1 MGPFVQIAA
10 FIPSRFFQFSSRILL
25 TAGLLSGAMVVLAA
39 AKSPSDGID
48 QESLRD
54 RTNSGKG
61 TTGSNDSQHPPSAY
75 PSIVPM
81 CYSKDDGE
89 PRLVRT
95 WNARYQTVPDCRP
108 PSPWDQVN
116 VPPNGWANVACTT
129 GGSFDCRIDEYYT
142 ELDTNDTGPQGPR
155 GPTGPAGPTGPT
167 GPMGPIGPIGPI
179 GPQGPAGEAGATGAT
194 GPAGPTG
201 DQGPIG
207 PAGAKGDGFT
217 FRGAW
222 DANAIYQVRDVVTE
236 RGSSYVAALDSIGID
251 PTLPGTTWALMAAR
265 GTTGQG
271 AGVAA
276 SSNFLRATGTL
287 TEVPDLSLNVMVS
300 DATAGV
306 VVSTDGGIQLDSLL
320 AGGFGIVDIVLLVD
334 SPATATKPAA
344 TKQVARRR
352 VFAGNAAT
360 PLLAQAIAN
369 WSISTV
375 CVEPP
380 GGPYTYH
387 VAAQLISNS
396 VPVLISGSSSVL
408 SHLRGTLSAILINK

>member
-1 MGPFVQIAA
+1 MGPFVKIAA
-10 FIPSRFFQFSSRILL
+10 IIPSRFFQFSARILI
-25 TAGLLSGAMVVLAA
+25 TAGLLSGAMVALGASKGA
-39 AKSPSDGID
+39 GDGKD

-54 RTNSGKG
+54 RGSSSKGSSG
-61 TTGSNDSQHPPSAY
+61 SSDLQRSPSAEY
-75 PSIVPM
+75 PSLVPM

-108 PSPWDQVN
+108 PSPWDEVN
-116 VPPNGWANVACTT
+116 VPANGWSNVMCTT
-129 GGSFDCRIDEYYT
+129 GGSFDCRSDEYYT
-142 ELDTNDTGPQGPR
+142 ELDTHVVGPQGP
-155 GPTGPAGPTGPT
+155 PGPTGPT
-167 GPMGPIGPIGPI
+167 GPMGPMGPI
-179 GPQGPAGEAGATGAT
+179 GPQGPAGPAGATGAT

-207 PAGAKGDGFT
+207 PAGAQGDGFT

-222 DANAIYQVRDVVTE
+222 DANAIYHVRDVVTE
-236 RGSSYVAALDSIGID
+236 RGSSYVAQVDSIGID
-251 PTLPGTTWALMAAR
+251 PTLPGDTWALMAAR

-300 DATAGV
+300 EATAGV

-360 PLLAQAIAN
+360 PILAQAIAN